1 MMTFKFISFF
11 LALVFLCFSS
21 SVRAGWIIEQ
31 VIYSVATSSKES
43 SKQKIKSKFYFSKN
57 RVKSLQGN
65 SEIIINY
72 NSNQIFIVDSGRKLY
87 WGSTIDEYISEIARS
102 VAQSRK
108 KLEESLKNM
117 PPEQRKAIEEEMK
130 KQGLRL
136 PGEAKQSDMKVQVRI
151 EKTPDKQTMA
161 GYNATMYKIYTD
173 GAVYQ
178 EIWVSDDMS
187 VYKDIDMNKMND
199 FQNRVNETLSS
210 LYTSSGGGLESSLEY
225 QKLLEKGYPLKTVQ
239 VVGQNKGII
248 EVVNA
253 KETEIGNSEFEVMKG
268 FRKTTLEEVM
278 KTNVGKE
285 TR

>member
-72 NSNQIFIVDSGRKLY
+72 NRNQIFIVDSGRKLY

-151 EKTPDKQTMA
+151 EKTPDKQNVA
-161 GYNATMYKIYTD
+161 GYDATKYKIYTD
-173 GAVYQ
+173 GVVYQ
-178 EIWVSDDMS
+178 EIWVSDEVS
-187 VYKDIDMNKMND
+187 VYKHIDMKKMND

-210 LYTSSGGGLESSLEY
+210 LYTSGGGGLESSLEY

>member
-1 MMTFKFISFF
+1 MITFKFIPPFF
-11 LALVFLCFSS
+11 ALVFLFFPS
-21 SVRAGWIIEQ
+21 SVRAGWIVEQ

-87 WGSTIDEYISEIARS
+87 WGGTIDEYINEIARS
-102 VAQSRK
+102 VAQSSK
-108 KLEESLKNM
+108 KLGESLKNM
-117 PPEQRKAIEEEMK
+117 PPEQRKAIEEDMK

-136 PGEAKQSDMKVQVRI
+136 PGEAKQSDMKVRVRI
-151 EKTPDKQTMA
+151 EKTPDKETMA
-161 GYNATMYKIYTD
+161 GYDATKYKIYTD

-178 EIWVSDDMS
+178 EIWISDEVS

-285 TR
+285 KR

>member
-1 MMTFKFISFF
+1 MMTFKFIFFF

-161 GYNATMYKIYTD
+161 GYDATKYKIYTD
-173 GAVYQ
+173 GVVYQ
-178 EIWVSDDMS
+178 EIWVSDEVS

-210 LYTSSGGGLESSLEY
+210 LYSGKGGSVESSLEY

-253 KETEIGNSEFEVMKG
+253 KETEIGNSEFEIMKG
-268 FRKTTLEEVM
+268 FRKTILEEVM

>member
-1 MMTFKFISFF
+1 
-11 LALVFLCFSS
+11 
-21 SVRAGWIIEQ
+21 
-31 VIYSVATSSKES
+31 Y
-43 SKQKIKSKFYFSKN
+43 
-57 RVKSLQGN
+57 
-65 SEIIINY
+65 IN
-72 NSNQIFIVDSGRKLY
+72 
-87 WGSTIDEYISEIARS
+87 EIARS

-117 PPEQRKAIEEEMK
+117 PPEPRKAIEEEMK

-136 PGEAKQSDMKVQVRI
+136 PGEAKQSDVKVRVRI

-161 GYNATMYKIYTD
+161 GYDATKYKIYTD

-178 EIWVSDDMS
+178 EIWISDEVS

-225 QKLLEKGYPLKTVQ
+225 QRLLEKGYPLKTVQ

-278 KTNVGKE
+278 KTNAVKE

>member
-1 MMTFKFISFF
+1 MMTFKFISLF

-65 SEIIINY
+65 SEIVINY
-72 NSNQIFIVDSGRKLY
+72 NTNQIFVVDLSRKLY
-87 WGSTIDEYISEIARS
+87 WGDTIDDYINEIKSS

-108 KLEESLKNM
+108 NIEESLKNM
-117 PPEQRKAIEEEMK
+117 PPEQRKAVEEEMK

-136 PGEAKQSDMKVQVRI
+136 PGEAKQSDIKAQVRI
-151 EKTPDKQTMA
+151 EKTPDKQNVA
-161 GYNATMYKIYTD
+161 GYDATKYKIYTD
-173 GAVYQ
+173 GVVYQ
-178 EIWVSDDMS
+178 EIWVSDEVS

-210 LYTSSGGGLESSLEY
+210 LYSGKGGSVESSLEY

-248 EVVNA
+248 EVVDA
-253 KETEIGNSEFEVMKG
+253 KEAEIGNSEFEVMKG

-278 KTNVGKE
+278 KTNIGKG